1 MLDLQQYAT
10 TITKQGLISN
20 RMRKAKTKKATIL
33 TQSASVNKM
42 HDMTTEEVLSELALF
57 GDEKTKN
64 TYMKLGAKEP
74 LFGVKVQDLKKIL
87 KKTKKDHELS
97 LELYAT
103 GNYDAMYL
111 AGLMA
116 DEQHITKEQLDLWV
130 SQAYF
135 SYLSEYTVPWVA
147 AETEYGF
154 GLGMEWILSNKE
166 TIASAGWATLAYYA
180 ALHDDKKLDIK
191 TYIELLGK
199 VEKEIHGAQ
208 NRVRYAMNGFVI
220 SIGSYVKELTEKSQD
235 VAKKIGKVTVDV
247 GGTACKVPLA
257 IDYIDKVISKG
268 RIGVKRKTAR
278 C

>member
-1 MLDLQQYAT
+1 
-10 TITKQGLISN
+10 
-20 RMRKAKTKKATIL
+20 
-33 TQSASVNKM
+33 
-42 HDMTTEEVLSELALF
+42 MTTKEILSELEEC
-57 GDEKTKN
+57 GNEQTKC
-64 TYMKLGAKEP
+64 TYLKHGAKEP

-87 KKTKKDHELS
+87 KKTKKNHELS

-116 DEQHITKEQLDLWV
+116 DEKQITKEQLELWV
-130 SQAYF
+130 GQAYW

-154 GLGMEWILSNKE
+154 ELGLKWIQSDIE
-166 TIASAGWATLAYYA
+166 TVASAGWGTLAYFA
-180 ALHDDKKLDIK
+180 AVHKDEKLDTKAYIK
-191 TYIELLGK
+191 LLDT

-208 NRVRYAMNGFVI
+208 NRVRYTMNGFVI
-220 SIGSYVKELTEKSQD
+220 SVGTYVEVLTEKSKE
-235 VAKKIGKVTVDV
+235 VAKKIGKVIVDV

-257 IDYIDKVISKG
+257 IDFIDKVIARG